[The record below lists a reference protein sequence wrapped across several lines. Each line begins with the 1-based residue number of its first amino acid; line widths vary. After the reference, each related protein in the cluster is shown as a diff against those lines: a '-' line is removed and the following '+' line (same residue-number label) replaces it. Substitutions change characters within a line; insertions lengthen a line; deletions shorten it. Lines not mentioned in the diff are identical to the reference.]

1 MSATSPFTGLAAW
14 DTGNTQRRRVPRPMP
29 ERKIREIFRSRTMV
43 TGQGTSGSFSFWAV
57 DCLWKRSTGR
67 LDSDRPRL
75 IALSPPR
82 FQINFPKSAHV
93 IIMMMTV
100 PVTVPSPRS
109 KPAEPTRQTRFPRHL
124 LVWLC
129 LCPLSLHTTFQELE
143 CVLRAPPNTQC
154 ASRSGTVAWQYT
166 QLRLGTFNGG
176 AFFEFAPGAYS
187 ASRASRSE
195 AAIVSRTLR

>member
-1 MSATSPFTGLAAW
+1 M
-14 DTGNTQRRRVPRPMP
+14 PRPMP

-43 TGQGTSGSFSFWAV
+43 TGQGTSGSFSLWAV

-67 LDSDRPRL
+67 LDRTVHVS
-75 IALSPPR
+75 SP
-82 FQINFPKSAHV
+82 FPLGGSKSIFPISAHV
-93 IIMMMTV
+93 IIVMMTV
-100 PVTVPSPRS
+100 PVTVSSPRS

-154 ASRSGTVAWQYT
+154 DSRSGTVAWQYT